1 MTYSIPQRSVQMLIL
16 GLCIGHSGHWAPEY
30 LDSGRLV
37 GVGIGPRYSA
47 SISHVGPSG
56 KKIGQAMSRGIGG
69 DWLGIRSVRSPRTAS
84 SSLEHAGSR
93 RNPTAGGGGSGTP
106 PSRPPALHLRLRTDP
121 SASAL
126 PSYPS
131 ASALHLT
138 FSNIRG
144 RFRRCSGDHL
154 PSSGDLRLRRFV
166 P

>member
-1 MTYSIPQRSVQMLIL
+1 VTHLGSVRMLIL

-30 LDSGRLV
+30 VDSGRLA

-47 SISHVGPSG
+47 SISHVRPNG
-56 KKIGQAMSRGIGG
+56 KKYRQTMSRGIGG
-69 DWLGIRSVRSPRTAS
+69 DWLGIRSVRSPRIAS
-84 SSLEHAGSR
+84 SSLEQQA
-93 RNPTAGGGGSGTP
+93 PGGTLP
-106 PSRPPALHLRLRTDP
+106 PPAAAQVPRPPALHLRLRTDP
-121 SASAL
+121 SASDL